1 MINNLLLIFGYEMED
16 ICEFI
21 VDMVNVD
28 TDKTISSTIK
38 KGNIINEPIYADEI
52 IEYLSNILF
61 DNFNAESIKEIH
73 KETINDNPIISFE
86 YMGRKCIIKERF
98 GSVFDYWNI
107 TMMPL

>member
-38 KGNIINEPIYADEI
+38 KGNIINEPIYCDEI
-52 IEYLSNILF
+52 IDHITLYLNDMEDVKDIDYF
-61 DNFNAESIKEIH
+61 IV
-73 KETINDNPIISFE
+73 NDNPTVTFT
-86 YMGRKCIIKERF
+86 YLNRKCLIKEMF
-98 GSVFDYWNI
+98 GSVFDSWVI
-107 TMMPL
+107 RMMPVE